1 MKKEEAN
8 HNDQNYDHDCDDDD
22 NQCKMI
28 IIIKM
33 KDHLRLLM
41 EGRPYEELHE
51 FCDFTLQDQ
60 NEVVHHK
67 SFSNSLRI
75 FTHHMIHVNQ

>member
-1 MKKEEAN
+1 MKKEEDN

-60 NEVVHHK
+60 NEVVYHK
-67 SFSNSLRI
+67 SL
-75 FTHHMIHVNQ
+75 